1 MKAPLRPTAAGIA
14 ALAVAAS
21 ATMALHGQRAEAP
34 AQPPAAQAR
43 GRGAPP
49 PPPEPQAGHPT
60 GKLIIWG
67 DVASF
72 DVPGTLPTHCILT
85 NRFKRG
91 QRMGFRMT
99 AIDGGSGET
108 ENTAVLVAHV
118 KYTGSTIDV
127 PMRWR
132 GQGGFPAAEYP
143 RQPSEMWTGVWVV
156 PADAQPQA
164 LSYTVTAT
172 DRFGRTATFSPFI
185 NVVSQIAIVE
195 Q

>member
-1 MKAPLRPTAAGIA
+1 MPRMTKRLTSMSVAV
-14 ALAVAAS
+14 LAIVAS
-21 ATMALHGQRAEAP
+21 ATMAGHGQA
-34 AQPPAAQAR
+34 PAAQGQPAAPQGR

-60 GKLIIWG
+60 GKLVIWG

-99 AIDGGSGET
+99 AIDGGSGEV

-118 KYTGSTIDV
+118 KYAGATIDV
-127 PMRWR
+127 PMRW
-132 GQGGFPAAEYP
+132 
-143 RQPSEMWTGVWVV
+143 
-156 PADAQPQA
+156 
-164 LSYTVTAT
+164 
-172 DRFGRTATFSPFI
+172 
-185 NVVSQIAIVE
+185 
-195 Q
+195 

>member
-1 MKAPLRPTAAGIA
+1 MTRPRS
-14 ALAVAAS
+14 ALLSGVLVAA
-21 ATMALHGQRAEAP
+21 ATIAGGPTIAGQQPAAPAP
-34 AQPPAAQAR
+34 AQGR

-60 GKLIIWG
+60 GKLLIWG

-99 AIDGGSGET
+99 AIDGGSGDV
-108 ENTAVLVAHV
+108 ENTAVLVAHL
-118 KYTGSTIDV
+118 KYAGAAIDV

-132 GQGGFPAAEYP
+132 GVGGFPAAEYP

-156 PADAQPQA
+156 PADAQPA
-164 LSYTVTAT
+164 VLSYTVTAT

-185 NVVSQIAIVE
+185 NLVSQIAIVE
-195 Q
+195 